1 MLRSRRTLGERPRR
15 GRSVSLRGKR
25 PFIAPICKRPFIAPI
40 CLGVCLA
47 GAPVTAQTTPVSK
60 DALKCQTGQ
69 SSTTAKFVSAK
80 TKCVQKCITTA
91 RKTMGPYGD
100 CKPPYGGDTAT
111 CIEDRAKGAEA
122 KALAG
127 IGKACAKDCPD
138 CYEADTPSNCPD
150 GAGFVADAEA
160 QVDTL
165 GPLVYCLETDTPPT
179 TPTTEQA
186 TCEDGVAKSLTKF
199 LDSFGKCISSC
210 VTNEFNG
217 KIPADSCHASS
228 PSDTKTHECLSKA
241 ATKASESIDKVCV
254 TTPGNP
260 PCYSDV
266 GLDSG
271 AEWMGLVRGGLA
283 AASPATFCGSPSRA
297 FLN

>member
-1 MLRSRRTLGERPRR
+1 MW
-15 GRSVSLRGKR
+15 
-25 PFIAPICKRPFIAPI
+25 IARAVG
-40 CLGVCLA
+40 LGVCLA

-91 RKTMGPYGD
+91 RKTAGPYTE
-100 CKPPYGGDTAT
+100 CKAPYGGDTAT
-111 CIEDRAKGAEA
+111 CIRGAEKGAEA

-127 IGKACAKDCPD
+127 IGKACEKDCPD
-138 CYEADTPSNCPD
+138 CYEADPPSNC
-150 GAGFVADAEA
+150 GAGFVADAED

-165 GPLVYCLETDTPPT
+165 SPLVYCLEAHGN
-179 TPTTEQA
+179 TPTKDQA
-186 TCEDGVAKSLTKF
+186 KCEDGVAKSLGKF
-199 LDSFGKCISSC
+199 FDSFGKCISSC

-217 KIPADSCHASS
+217 KIPPGSCHAGS
-228 PSDTKTHECLSKA
+228 PSDMKTSECLSKA
-241 ATKASESIDKVCV
+241 DSKASEAIDKVCV

-271 AEWMGLVRGGLA
+271 AEWIGLVRGGLA

-297 FLN
+297 FLH